1 MAETKAG
8 KERVWQK
15 PYTRR
20 DGTRVKGNYRT
31 PPCPSSR
38 QPKKKG

>member
-8 KERVWQK
+8 KERVWVRPHTK
-15 PYTRR
+15 SN
-20 DGTRVKGNYRT
+20 GIRVKGQYRT

-38 QPKKKG
+38 QPKKG